1 MRGSFPPPAHRPRS
15 RPSGGLPTIDPFG
28 SEPAGGPDPF
38 SNRPCYEFNPR
49 LASGSNDRRCVHCRH
64 YLTPRCPEIDE
75 FLDDV
80 DDLGPE

>member
-1 MRGSFPPPAHRPRS
+1 MKGSFQPPTHRPPSKMRS
-15 RPSGGLPTIDPFG
+15 PVPVLEELGEGPSADPFV
-28 SEPAGGPDPF
+28 
-38 SNRPCYEFNPR
+38 NRPCYEFNAR
-49 LASGSNDRRCVHCRH
+49 LRTTANDRRCVHCRH

>member
-1 MRGSFPPPAHRPRS
+1 MKGSFSPPPHRS
-15 RPSGGLPTIDPFG
+15 RAHVSPIPVMETFG
-28 SEPAGGPDPF
+28 EPEGPDPF
-38 SNRPCYEFNPR
+38 VNRPCYEFNNR
-49 LASGSNDRRCVHCRH
+49 LGTAANDRRCVHCRH